1 MTGVLLGALVLLAA
15 LLQSA
20 VCASGPHET
29 RAPALLSENHLER
42 QAAYDGILADRQE
55 TIQELMSVVGRKDI
69 DTTVNGPLHKAILL
83 LGKLRATE
91 AVTVLSS
98 RLTYLPDYPGGVVF
112 VDEMGPREAYYPC
125 ALALRDIG
133 EPSIRAM
140 VGTIGQA
147 STSEE
152 EGNLAAWV
160 IMEIEGKEQAAHRFD
175 DLIKQGAPYK
185 EKYEAAKQFII
196 NYKSVFE
203 PPAALTAAK
212 KQPAGADK

>member
-1 MTGVLLGALVLLAA
+1 LCEGAAPS
-15 LLQSA
+15 Q
-20 VCASGPHET
+20 AS
-29 RAPALLSENHLER
+29 ALLSENPYER
-42 QAAYDGILADRQE
+42 SVAFDRIVSERE
-55 TIQELMSVVGRKDI
+55 TLIRDLISVVTRG
-69 DTTVNGPLHKAILL
+69 DTDKAYNGPLHRAIRL
-83 LGKLRATE
+83 LGKFRATE

-196 NYKSVFE
+196 NYKPVFE